1 MHQKISKK
9 IFIYLFFFIF
19 VGTINNQKITNSY
32 LFEIKNFQI
41 SGLENNY
48 KKELENNLYKIADFK
63 IFFVDKN
70 LLKSLLN
77 TNTLVEKFHVFKIYP
92 STLNIKIEKTK
103 FLARL
108 NIDGEIF
115 LVGSNGKLTK
125 NSSSSNSEEL
135 PFIFGSP
142 KVEQFLKIFSII
154 STSGFEYENIKNLF
168 FYKSGRIDLEMKN
181 NILLKLPVDNLKKV
195 LKNISQ
201 LMSNNQLK
209 KKIIDARVPNQIIL
223 YD

>member
-9 IFIYLFFFIF
+9 IFIYLFFFVF
-19 VGTINNQKITNSY
+19 VGTVNNQKISNSNF
-32 LFEIKNFQI
+32 FEIKNYQI
-41 SGLENNY
+41 LGLDNNY
-48 KKELENNLYKIADFK
+48 KKELENNLYKIKDFK
-63 IFFVDKN
+63 IFLLDKN
-70 LLKSLLN
+70 FLKSLLN
-77 TNTLVEKFHVFKIYP
+77 TNTLIERYHVFKIYP
-92 STLNIKIEKTK
+92 STLNIEIEKTN

-125 NSSSSNSEEL
+125 NFVSSNSEEL

-142 KVEQFLKIFSII
+142 DIEKFLNTFSII
-154 STSGFEYENIKNLF
+154 KNSEFEYENIKNIF

-181 NILLKLPVDNLKKV
+181 NILLKLPINNLNYV
-195 LKNISQ
+195 LRNIFQ
-201 LMSNNQLK
+201 LLSNDQFK
-209 KKIIDARVPNQIIL
+209 RKIIDARVPNQIIL

>member
-77 TNTLVEKFHVFKIYP
+77 TNTLIEKFHVFKIYP

-195 LKNISQ
+195 LKNISK

>member
-77 TNTLVEKFHVFKIYP
+77 TNTLIEKFHVFKIYP

-201 LMSNNQLK
+201 LMSNHQLK

>member
-9 IFIYLFFFIF
+9 IFIYLFFFVF
-19 VGTINNQKITNSY
+19 VGTVNNQKISNSNF
-32 LFEIKNFQI
+32 FEIKNYQI
-41 SGLENNY
+41 LGLDNNY
-48 KKELENNLYKIADFK
+48 KKELENNLYKIKDFK
-63 IFFVDKN
+63 IFLLDKN
-70 LLKSLLN
+70 FLKSLLN
-77 TNTLVEKFHVFKIYP
+77 TNTLIERYHVFKIYP
-92 STLNIKIEKTK
+92 STLNIEIEKTN

-125 NSSSSNSEEL
+125 NFVSSNSEEL

-142 KVEQFLKIFSII
+142 DIEKFLNTFSII
-154 STSGFEYENIKNLF
+154 KNSKFEYENIKNIF

-181 NILLKLPVDNLKKV
+181 NILLKLPINNLNYV
-195 LKNISQ
+195 LRNIFQ
-201 LMSNNQLK
+201 LLSNDQFK
-209 KKIIDARVPNQIIL
+209 RKIIDARVPNQIIL

>member
-48 KKELENNLYKIADFK
+48 KKELEKNLYKIADFK

-77 TNTLVEKFHVFKIYP
+77 TNTLIEKFHVFKIYP

>member
-9 IFIYLFFFIF
+9 IFIYLFFFVF

-77 TNTLVEKFHVFKIYP
+77 TNTLIEKFHVFKIYP

>member
-48 KKELENNLYKIADFK
+48 KKELENNLYKITDYK

-77 TNTLVEKFHVFKIYP
+77 TNTLIEKFHVFKIYP

-201 LMSNNQLK
+201 LMSNHQLK

>member
-41 SGLENNY
+41 SGLENKY
-48 KKELENNLYKIADFK
+48 KKELENNLYKITDYK

-77 TNTLVEKFHVFKIYP
+77 TNTLIEKFHVFKIYP

>member
-41 SGLENNY
+41 SGLENKY

-92 STLNIKIEKTK
+92 STLNIKLEKTK

-181 NILLKLPVDNLKKV
+181 NILLKLPINNLNYV
-195 LKNISQ
+195 LRNIFQ
-201 LMSNNQLK
+201 LLSNDQFK
-209 KKIIDARVPNQIIL
+209 RKIIDARVPNQIIL

>member
-9 IFIYLFFFIF
+9 IFIYLFFFVF
-19 VGTINNQKITNSY
+19 VGTVNNQKISNSNF
-32 LFEIKNFQI
+32 FEIKNHQI
-41 SGLENNY
+41 LGLDNNY
-48 KKELENNLYKIADFK
+48 KKELENNLYKIKDFK
-63 IFFVDKN
+63 IFLLDKN
-70 LLKSLLN
+70 FLKSLLN
-77 TNTLVEKFHVFKIYP
+77 TNTLIERYHVFKIYP
-92 STLNIKIEKTK
+92 STLNIEIEKTN

-125 NSSSSNSEEL
+125 NFVSSNSEEL

-142 KVEQFLKIFSII
+142 DIEKFLNTFSII
-154 STSGFEYENIKNLF
+154 KNSEFEYENIKNIF

-181 NILLKLPVDNLKKV
+181 NILLKLPINNLNYV
-195 LKNISQ
+195 LSNIFQ
-201 LMSNNQLK
+201 LLSNDQFK
-209 KKIIDARVPNQIIL
+209 RKIIDARVPNQIIL

>member
-48 KKELENNLYKIADFK
+48 KKELEKNLYKIADFK

-77 TNTLVEKFHVFKIYP
+77 TNTLIEKFHVFKIYP

-168 FYKSGRIDLEMKN
+168 FYKSGRIDLEMED
-181 NILLKLPVDNLKKV
+181 NILLKLPKDDLKNV
-195 LKNISQ
+195 LKNIHQ
-201 LMSNNQLK
+201 LISINK
-209 KKIIDARVPNQIIL
+209 FEKKIIDARVPNQIIL

>member
-9 IFIYLFFFIF
+9 IFIYLFFFVF
-19 VGTINNQKITNSY
+19 VGTVNNQKISNSNF
-32 LFEIKNFQI
+32 FEIKNYQI
-41 SGLENNY
+41 LGLDNNY
-48 KKELENNLYKIADFK
+48 KKELENNLYKIKDFK
-63 IFFVDKN
+63 IFLLDKN
-70 LLKSLLN
+70 FLKSLLN
-77 TNTLVEKFHVFKIYP
+77 TNTLIEKYHVFKIYP
-92 STLNIKIEKTK
+92 STLNIKIEKTN

-125 NSSSSNSEEL
+125 NFVSSNSEEL

-142 KVEQFLKIFSII
+142 DIEKFLNTFSII
-154 STSGFEYENIKNLF
+154 KNSEFEYENIKNIF

-181 NILLKLPVDNLKKV
+181 NILLKLPINNLNYV
-195 LKNISQ
+195 LSNIFQ
-201 LMSNNQLK
+201 LLSNDQFK
-209 KKIIDARVPNQIIL
+209 RKIIDARVPNQIIL

>member
-77 TNTLVEKFHVFKIYP
+77 TNTLIEKFHVFKIYP